1 MTLAAAAC
9 LATASVAGAQTVED
23 AVEAQLDSDP
33 KLERLV
39 RVSQD
44 DGLVYALHYAG
55 IEDECSGGTHIFRVT
70 PPRETLALL
79 ETREMDGNPAGVPA
93 RIEVY
98 AEGRSG
104 INGRHGIARIVRW
117 DPPIAGSVPDACGV
131 RNILFSYNSTKPRPV
146 PPRDYQVGTFGV
158 RIRDYARSRLGLEVR
173 LQEWLPRRG
182 QPLVTACRMRVSFW
196 SFDADEGDYVRYSSR
211 IRRICRR

>member
-1 MTLAAAAC
+1 MQPRRLPMTLAAAAC

-93 RIEVY
+93 R
-98 AEGRSG
+98 G
-104 INGRHGIARIVRW
+104 
-117 DPPIAGSVPDACGV
+117 
-131 RNILFSYNSTKPRPV
+131 
-146 PPRDYQVGTFGV
+146 YQVGTFGV

-196 SFDADEGDYVRYSSR
+196 SFDADE
-211 IRRICRR
+211 